1 MKVTEERYL
10 RERQC
15 FDLAIRMIGHEA
27 RTQTIQSC
35 TRLSE
40 DRIRKLYR
48 NFFKFS
54 ASTKVRRHRGKAPR
68 RCEYFVETLA
78 TQFEAA
84 TLAALFIA
92 GGMLIRKKT
101 PPMREKNLG
110 YGHAFCRVY
119 DRFLDFHPSPRISFD
134 HGWFL
139 LEALLDA
146 NELAL
151 RSCAICNNWYP
162 HDILGLRPLKCPGC
176 RVLKL
181 G

>member
-27 RTQTIQSC
+27 RTQTIRSC

-48 NFFKFS
+48 NFFKH
-54 ASTKVRRHRGKAPR
+54 STSVKVRRHRGKAPR

-92 GGMLIRKKT
+92 SGMLTKT
-101 PPMREKNLG
+101 SGPESLQKNLD
-110 YGHAFCRVY
+110 YGHAFCHVY
-119 DRFLDFHPSPRISFD
+119 EIFLDFHPSPRISFD

-139 LEALLDA
+139 LEALLA
-146 NELAL
+146 SSELAL
-151 RSCAICNNWYP
+151 RPCKICGNWYP
-162 HDILGLRPLKCPGC
+162 HDILGLRPLQCPGC
-176 RVLKL
+176 RVLKVS
-181 G
+181 

>member
-54 ASTKVRRHRGKAPR
+54 ASTNVRRHRGKAPR

-92 GGMLIRKKT
+92 GGMLIRKKS

>member
-1 MKVTEERYL
+1 MKVTEERYI

-48 NFFKFS
+48 NFFKYS
-54 ASTKVRRHRGKAPR
+54 ATANVRRHRGKAPR

-78 TQFEAA
+78 TQFEAT

-92 GGMLIRKKT
+92 DGMLIQKASSAAK
-101 PPMREKNLG
+101 EKNLL
-110 YGHAFCRVY
+110 YGHSFCRIY
-119 DRFLDFHPSPRISFD
+119 DRFLDFHPNPRISFD

-139 LEALLDA
+139 LEALMDA

-151 RSCAICNNWYP
+151 RACLLCKNWYP

-181 G
+181 S

>member
-48 NFFKFS
+48 NFFKYSVS
-54 ASTKVRRHRGKAPR
+54 ANVRRHRGKAPR

-78 TQFEAA
+78 TQFEAT

-92 GGMLIRKKT
+92 GGMLIRKT
-101 PPMREKNLG
+101 NLVTQEKNLG
-110 YGHAFCRVY
+110 YGHAFCRIY
-119 DRFLDFHPSPRISFD
+119 DRF
-134 HGWFL
+134 
-139 LEALLDA
+139 
-146 NELAL
+146 
-151 RSCAICNNWYP
+151 
-162 HDILGLRPLKCPGC
+162 
-176 RVLKL
+176 KL
-181 G
+181 CCQTL